1 MDLNLLNYKIKTKG
15 DTIKNLA
22 EDLGLHYNTVTL
34 KLNGKLQFTQSE
46 IKFLALRY
54 ELTPEEITKIFF

>member
-46 IKFLALRY
+46 IKFLAKRY
-54 ELTPEEITKIFF
+54 ELTPEEITVIFF